1 MPRKHF
7 TTSIDV
13 DLLKELK
20 KLAIDL
26 DRNAND
32 LLEEGIKYI
41 LKKYEKKTKKYT
53 GKKSQVLT
61 SPVFM

>member
-32 LLEEGIKYI
+32 LLEESIKYI
-41 LKKYEKKTKKYT
+41 LKKYEKKSKK
-53 GKKSQVLT
+53 
-61 SPVFM
+61 

>member
-41 LKKYEKKTKKYT
+41 LKKYEKKIKK
-53 GKKSQVLT
+53 
-61 SPVFM
+61 